1 MLQEKP
7 NSRPNIYQVVK
18 EVCIMQGTEIP
29 IPDVSLG
36 ANGLCLLPNMFVDLC
51 WKNGF

>member
-7 NSRPNIYQVVK
+7 NSRPDIYQVVK

-29 IPDVSLG
+29 IPDVSVG
-36 ANGLCLLPNMFVDLC
+36 ANEPCLKPNVFIDLR
-51 WKNGF
+51 WKNGL